1 MKRLFLAILVS
12 LGLFGI
18 AYAAEINDLSTA
30 TGQVPPDYTNQPL
43 GLPAFVWWAVLVFG
57 VTAGLGFAARWNSW
71 LKERFSE
78 PSTFVSLAVF
88 VGLAGLFISSLS
100 LDPDPMGQG
109 FLLAAVGFAFFGLIG
124 KDREG
129 PLL

>member
-1 MKRLFLAILVS
+1 MKRLLLATLAS
-12 LGLFGI
+12 LGLIGI
-18 AYAAEINDLSTA
+18 AQAAEINDLSLG
-30 TGQVPPDYTNQPL
+30 TGQVPPDYTNLPL
-43 GLPAFVWWAVLVFG
+43 GLPAFIWWALAVFG
-57 VTAGLGFAARWNSW
+57 VTAGLGFATRWNPW
-71 LKERFSE
+71 LRERFSE

-88 VGLAGLFISSLS
+88 VGLTGLFIGSLS

-109 FLLAAVGFAFFGLIG
+109 FLLAAAGFAFFGMVG